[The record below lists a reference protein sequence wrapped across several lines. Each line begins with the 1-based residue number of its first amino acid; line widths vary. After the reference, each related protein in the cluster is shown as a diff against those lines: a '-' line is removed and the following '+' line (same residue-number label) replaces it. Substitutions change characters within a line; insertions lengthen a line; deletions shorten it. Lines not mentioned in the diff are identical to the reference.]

1 MKVLVATHI
10 TQGDDIGDYCATVEG
25 ELVTPAI
32 PPCAD
37 RLCGCA
43 RGFTGLG
50 SAHGTTTAIVA
61 HLAHIDEH
69 LLSNTVLDFLRRTGR
84 FDGLSTSDQY
94 ALIMEHTYAIMDAA
108 ESHSIGTVVCRTGSV
123 VFARES
129 LAA

>member
-32 PPCAD
+32 PPCRD

-61 HLAHIDEH
+61 DLAHIDEH
-69 LLSNTVLDFLRRTGR
+69 LLSNSVLDFLRRTGR
-84 FDGLSTSDQY
+84 FDGLSTSAQY
-94 ALIMEHTYAIMDAA
+94 TLIMDHTYAIIRAA
-108 ESHSIGTVVCRTGSV
+108 KDHPIGTVVCRTGKSIFV
-123 VFARES
+123 RES

>member
-32 PPCAD
+32 PPCPD

-50 SAHGTTTAIVA
+50 SSHGTTTAIVA
-61 HLAHIDEH
+61 DLAHIDEH
-69 LLSNTVLDFLRRTGR
+69 LLSNTVSDFLRRTGR
-84 FDGLSTSDQY
+84 FAGLSARDQY
-94 ALIMEHTYAIMDAA
+94 TLIMHHTYAIMRAA
-108 ESHSIGTVVCRTGSV
+108 EKHSIGTVVCRTEALI
-123 VFARES
+123 FARES